1 MNLYSVYQVYLR
13 YIFRVYIIWS
23 MHVMDDSTMIY
34 KIEKTNLKL
43 YIHLFEWVLIIL
55 LRNVGGIWFW

>member
-34 KIEKTNLKL
+34 KIEKNKSQTVHSF
-43 YIHLFEWVLIIL
+43 I
-55 LRNVGGIWFW
+55 